1 MMALSIYNVIADDDI
16 VKGRNIAGTGTID
29 LECNVGKIDGIKY
42 KLMGAVKNKMDVV
55 LVPEGNYEEAVEVK
69 KEKNYDIEI
78 VSIKTFN
85 DAIEYLK
92 K

>member
-1 MMALSIYNVIADDDI
+1 
-16 VKGRNIAGTGTID
+16 
-29 LECNVGKIDGIKY
+29 
-42 KLMGAVKNKMDVV
+42 MDVV
-55 LVPEGNYEEAVEVK
+55 LVPEGNYEEALEVK

-92 K
+92 NK